1 MERPRRRCRSRG
13 CSRRKSRRT
22 DFAMIPA
29 RPIPF
34 LAALALGANLVAAW
48 PHLACAQSA
57 APPASTVRSKPAAK
71 PGYLAQGAAPVASAA
86 RTPAAPDLAF
96 GAFQRGYFLTAFAL
110 AEKRIEQ
117 DSDPK
122 SMTLL
127 GELYANGLG
136 VPKDDAK
143 AAEWYKLAAAR
154 GDSNAMFALA
164 MFALNGRAG
173 PRDRQASAKWLASAA
188 KLGHPQAAYDLALL
202 YIEGQ
207 LFPQDFKR
215 AAELLRIAADAG
227 SPDAQYALGTFYKE
241 GRGVPKDMHEAVKL
255 WAQAALA
262 DNTDAEVEYAI
273 ALYNGDGVPKNEA
286 AAALIFHKAALH
298 ISPINAT
305 KWHLISRANGETNLQ
320 LDDFVDKLD
329 PATRAAG
336 EKAAKIWLDA
346 QKAAQDL
353 QNGALR

>member
-1 MERPRRRCRSRG
+1 MMRPTISVMVALVVG
-13 CSRRKSRRT
+13 GTVPGGSLHYAVAQSIAQQASPSKSRP
-22 DFAMIPA
+22 AA
-29 RPIPF
+29 RPD
-34 LAALALGANLVAAW
+34 
-48 PHLACAQSA
+48 S
-57 APPASTVRSKPAAK
+57 
-71 PGYLAQGAAPVASAA
+71 LAQGAAPVAPVAGTS
-86 RTPAAPDLAF
+86 TAPDLAF

-110 AEKRIEQ
+110 AEKRIEL
-117 DSDPK
+117 DGDPK

-136 VPKDDAK
+136 VAKDDTK

-164 MFALNGRAG
+164 IFALNGRAG
-173 PRDRQASAKWLASAA
+173 PRDRQASAKWLAAAA

-207 LFPQDFKR
+207 LFPQDFTR

-241 GRGVPKDMHEAVKL
+241 GRGVPKDMHEAVRL

-262 DNTDAEVEYAI
+262 DNTDAEVEYGI

-298 ISPINAT
+298 NSPIAQDRLAIILATGRGAPVSPINAT

-353 QNGALR
+353 QNSALPSTAPR

>member
-96 GAFQRGYFLTAFAL
+96 GAFQRGYFLTAFSL
-110 AEKRIEQ
+110 AEKRVEQ
-117 DSDPK
+117 DSDPN

-136 VPKDDAK
+136 VPRDDAK
-143 AAEWYKLAAAR
+143 AASWYRLAAAR
-154 GDSNAMFALA
+154 GDPNAMFALA
-164 MFALNGRAG
+164 IFELQGRAG
-173 PRDRQASAKWLASAA
+173 PRNRQESAKWFAAAA
-188 KLGHPQAAYDLALL
+188 KLGHPIAAYDLALL
-202 YIEGQ
+202 YIEGE
-207 LFPQDFKR
+207 LFPRDFSC
-215 AAELLRIAADAG
+215 AAELLRVAADAG
-227 SPDAQYALGTFYKE
+227 NAQAQYALGTLYK
-241 GRGVPKDMHEAVKL
+241 
-255 WAQAALA
+255 
-262 DNTDAEVEYAI
+262 
-273 ALYNGDGVPKNEA
+273 
-286 AAALIFHKAALH
+286 
-298 ISPINAT
+298 
-305 KWHLISRANGETNLQ
+305 
-320 LDDFVDKLD
+320 
-329 PATRAAG
+329 
-336 EKAAKIWLDA
+336 
-346 QKAAQDL
+346 
-353 QNGALR
+353 